1 MSSTV
6 PGSVPPNRAAGS
18 VTGHVPTQAG
28 PGTGR
33 RVSLVA
39 PATDRFDR
47 VARAEWSKL
56 WSVRSTGWSL
66 LALVVVTTGIA
77 ALACW
82 GTMTG
87 IEQSPEEVPPFDT
100 VNLTLAGL
108 SLGQLAAA
116 VLGAMVISTEYS
128 TGAIRSTLTATPQR
142 LRLLSAKALVF
153 IVVAL
158 VVGLVTCILSFVVGQ
173 AFLSERYRVDFGDPG
188 VSRALLGGALYV
200 AGSGMFGFAF
210 GALLR
215 QTAGAITA
223 AVAFLL
229 VLPPLSQLLPGSW
242 GDTVTEHFTSNAGQA
257 ITFSQSVPNGAV
269 GLGPWEGYAWFT
281 AEWLLILA
289 VAAVLM
295 VRRDA

>member
-1 MSSTV
+1 MTSAVHSGAQPV
-6 PGSVPPNRAAGS
+6 A
-18 VTGHVPTQAG
+18 
-28 PGTGR
+28 GR
-33 RVSLVA
+33 RHKLVP

-47 VARAEWSKL
+47 VTRAEWSKL

-66 LALVVVTTGIA
+66 LALVVVTSGIGV
-77 ALACW
+77 LACW
-82 GTMTG
+82 GTMQG
-87 IEQSPEEVPPFDT
+87 IEQNPEAVPPFDT

-128 TGAIRSTLTATPQR
+128 TGAIRSTLIATPQR

-153 IVVAL
+153 VVVAL
-158 VVGLVTCILSFVVGQ
+158 VVGLLTSLLSFVLGQ
-173 AFLSERYRVDFGDPG
+173 AFLREQFRVGFDDPG
-188 VSRALLGGALYV
+188 VLRALVGGGLYV

-215 QTAGAITA
+215 HTAGAITA
-223 AVAFLL
+223 AVALLL

-242 GDTVTEHFTSNAGQA
+242 GDSVTQHFTSNAGQA
-257 ITFSQSVPNGAV
+257 ITFAHSVPNGAV
-269 GLGPWEGYAWFT
+269 ALGPWAGYAWFT
-281 AEWLLILA
+281 VEWLVVLL